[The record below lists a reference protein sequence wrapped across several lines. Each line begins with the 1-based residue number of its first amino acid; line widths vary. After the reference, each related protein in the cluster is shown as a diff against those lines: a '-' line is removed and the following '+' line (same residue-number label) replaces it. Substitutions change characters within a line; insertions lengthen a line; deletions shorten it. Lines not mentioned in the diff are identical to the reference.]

1 MLLETEF
8 WLQTLEYSFEFK
20 IMILALPEKGN
31 ISNRTL
37 LVIIRFCART
47 KCGLLFLGGE
57 RACLKHAEVPGT
69 GIKLTPQH

>member
-1 MLLETEF
+1 MLQKTVERPSVQPCGNMLLETEF

-47 KCGLLFLGGE
+47 KCGLLFLGLG
-57 RACLKHAEVPGT
+57 RGHV
-69 GIKLTPQH
+69 